1 MKRIIILILLIA
13 LFICGCDA
21 GYNRYSAGATDYY
34 AATHVINKHVPCP
47 PYLDLRL
54 DSINLLETDEYGREL
69 FCYEIMES
77 RINIFLILQKTEE
90 VFTYYYEDDCYAF
103 THFDS
108 DISEQEMNTL
118 KERNDW
124 GNPINQEKMV
134 RMSYAKQHAGKSEFL
149 DYFAVRDAVMD
160 MLQKT
165 QMCDNIY
172 QLYIN
177 GMDKYSSNM
186 QLLLADVRHADYSR
200 HYFLVLYDHD
210 SEQPVV
216 EIEELQGIDS
226 FREEIIAF
234 KEQHGL
240 ISAPKT
246 EASDE

>member
-34 AATHVINKHVPCP
+34 DAIYVVEKHVPYP
-47 PYLDLRL
+47 QYLDLRL
-54 DSINLLETDEYGREL
+54 DYVELLETDEYGRNL
-69 FCYEIMES
+69 FCYKVVSS
-77 RINIFLILQKTEE
+77 RTKIFLILQKTEE
-90 VFTYYYEDDCYAF
+90 MFTYYYEDDCYAF
-103 THFDS
+103 TQFDS
-108 DISEQEMNTL
+108 DISEQEMNAL

-124 GNPINQEKMV
+124 GKPINQEKMV
-134 RMSYAKQHAGKSEFL
+134 RISYTREDVIKDTINIRDVEENLSNYLSENPICKKMKDFYFNPLDFCFPNKQL
-149 DYFAVRDAVMD
+149 
-160 MLQKT
+160 MLI
-165 QMCDNIY
+165 CE
-172 QLYIN
+172 
-177 GMDKYSSNM
+177 
-186 QLLLADVRHADYSR
+186 RHKDYSQ

-216 EIEELQGIDS
+216 EIEELQGMNS